1 MCTRGSVRVAL
12 ILVLSVAGC
21 LWGNGGRAAMACMP
35 PAPARDHGLLIQGLI
50 EDVSQAQL
58 YDTIRDL
65 QDDDAIPGWD
75 ALGSRYSFAPELG
88 DEREYIRTRMREA
101 GLAVR
106 DQAFRLEGT
115 TQVNLEGTLPGWGPG
130 EELVYILCAHYDST
144 SDDPER
150 IAPGADDNAS
160 GVAGL
165 LEAARI
171 LGRYRFRYTLRFVAF
186 AAEEQKLTGSRVYA
200 QAARAAGAR
209 IGGVI
214 NLDMIAWNS
223 QGSDVMEVYA
233 RRGNGSEALGVALTD
248 ATSVYGIALN
258 PRYDARGASGNSDH
272 GNFWVEGYP
281 AILVTDDTSIPN
293 PYYHTTGDTVAQL
306 DLAYA
311 RKVVQAVVATL
322 AEQAAIIPP
331 ELSAGYSGPARATP
345 GALGALIPG
354 YATPVPSRRRW

>member
-1 MCTRGSVRVAL
+1 MCTRGGVRVVL

-21 LWGNGGRAAMACMP
+21 LWGNGGPAAMACMP
-35 PAPARDHGLLIQGLI
+35 PALAPNHGLLIQGLI

-58 YDTIRDL
+58 YDTIRAL

-75 ALGSRYSFAPELG
+75 ALGSRYSFAPGLG
-88 DEREYIRTRMREA
+88 DKREYIRRRMEQA

-106 DQAFRLEGT
+106 DQAFRLEDT
-115 TQVNLEGTLPGWGPG
+115 TQVNIEGTLPGWGPG
-130 EELVYILCAHYDST
+130 EDLVYILCAHYDST
-144 SDDPER
+144 SDDPYH

-171 LGRYRFRYTLRFVAF
+171 LGRYRFRHTLRFVAF
-186 AAEEQKLTGSRVYA
+186 AVEEQKLTGSRLYV
-200 QAARAAGAR
+200 QAARAAGTQ

-223 QGSDVMEVYA
+223 HGSDVVEVYA
-233 RRGNGSEALGVALTD
+233 RSGNGSEALGVALTD
-248 ATSVYGIALN
+248 AISAYGIALN
-258 PRYDARGASGNSDH
+258 PRYDARAASGNSDH

-281 AILVTDDTSIPN
+281 AILVTDDTSVPN
-293 PYYHTTGDTVAQL
+293 PYYHTTGDTLAQL
-306 DLAYA
+306 DLVYA
-311 RKVVQAVVATL
+311 RRVVQAVVATL
-322 AEQAAIIPP
+322 AEQAEIIPP
-331 ELSAGYSGPARATP
+331 GTDDEYLGLAVATP
-345 GALGALIPG
+345 GTLGALIPG